1 MPIRLFRLSKYG
13 KDKLCRLHFDSHCK
27 PLPSAESPHV
37 CATAPWAVVN
47 QSNHMSLDQKA
58 VQCLH
63 YVAAAHVRAHVFLM
77 TNVSSMRVSW
87 TREVVA
93 ALRRHRLERPMNLD
107 GLFQD
112 ALFWATSVS
121 KLDLHR
127 GSKQLVTAYVL
138 ETGKSLPHA
147 RDAYRRGRF
156 PNRS

>member
-1 MPIRLFRLSKYG
+1 MARTN
-13 KDKLCRLHFDSHCK
+13 
-27 PLPSAESPHV
+27 SAVYILILTSNLWLRQSPHV

-47 QSNHMSLDQKA
+47 QSNHMSLGQKS

-87 TREVVA
+87 AREVVA

-112 ALFWATSVS
+112 
-121 KLDLHR
+121 
-127 GSKQLVTAYVL
+127 
-138 ETGKSLPHA
+138 
-147 RDAYRRGRF
+147 
-156 PNRS
+156 